1 MALPLAGIAVALA
14 GSYLAY
20 SLVSL
25 VSHAVAI
32 VGGIGVLV
40 WLIRYLVEER
50 PVELLDDERLDN
62 VLYAVFSIPVSFL
75 AYRVFESLLVATS
88 ILIVLLLAAFVVLG
102 ALLGPVKL
110 VGIITALV
118 RQVKQ

>member
-1 MALPLAGIAVALA
+1 MALPLVGIAVALM

-25 VSHAVAI
+25 VSHALAI

-62 VLYAVFSIPVSFL
+62 VLYAVFSIPVGFL

-88 ILIVLLLAAFVVLG
+88 ILIVLLLAAVVVLG
-102 ALLGPVKL
+102 AVLGPVKL
-110 VGIITALV
+110 VDITTALV